1 MAIHEILQIIAFS
14 ATVIFQVSGLQPV
27 LGYWRDQSVPSSAS
41 PVPFFSMVASSCAWS
56 LYGGLTSDLSILLA
70 NLFGVVLGLFYC
82 YSFCSLSKKDVT
94 WHSLATVVLVMIP
107 ACVVY
112 THSLQESRV
121 FVGYFASALAVI
133 LLSSPLVSIGEVVR
147 TQSTAS
153 MPFFV
158 SASAFFCAL
167 SWTSYGALLR
177 DSFVLVPNFLGLA
190 GSSVQM
196 GLFLLYGKERTGRM
210 KKDEDALERV

>member
-82 YSFCSLSKKDVT
+82 YSFCSLSKKRRDVAFFGHGGPRDDPGLCGVHT
-94 WHSLATVVLVMIP
+94 LAAGESCVRGVLRERP
-107 ACVVY
+107 
-112 THSLQESRV
+112 R
-121 FVGYFASALAVI
+121 GDSAL
-133 LLSSPLVSIGEVVR
+133 
-147 TQSTAS
+147 
-153 MPFFV
+153 
-158 SASAFFCAL
+158 
-167 SWTSYGALLR
+167 
-177 DSFVLVPNFLGLA
+177 LA
-190 GSSVQM
+190 PC
-196 GLFLLYGKERTGRM
+196 
-210 KKDEDALERV
+210 